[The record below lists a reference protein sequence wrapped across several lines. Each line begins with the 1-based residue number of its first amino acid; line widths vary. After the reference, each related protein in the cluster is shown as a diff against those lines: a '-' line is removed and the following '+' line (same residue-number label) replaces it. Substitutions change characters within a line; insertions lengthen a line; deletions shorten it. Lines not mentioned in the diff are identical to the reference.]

1 LHPNSKKDQLLVKQ
15 LMKKYTF
22 KLVMLTLILA
32 GLACNLPY
40 QNPADD
46 VPEVIEPAAGYR
58 EESRVVEDGLIT
70 LAVPDSYYVG
80 SSISELDALVESIG
94 GEQVDLTGLLG
105 GAQADVLVW
114 GYDTASAAAVP
125 TSFVV
130 VKNEEYAFMPL
141 GLVSTMA
148 GPLLG
153 NNVEIIQESRLT
165 LAGRDTL
172 RWITVTTEAGL
183 EFTQAVYIF
192 KDSGVFYL
200 IGFNAD
206 QQEVYAQLPNYDAIV
221 ASLQI
226 EDLE

>member
-1 LHPNSKKDQLLVKQ
+1 
-15 LMKKYTF
+15 MKKYT
-22 KLVMLTLILA
+22 LQLIMLTLILA

-40 QNPADD
+40 QNPVSD
-46 VPEVIEPAAGYR
+46 VPAVIEPAAGYR
-58 EESRVVEDGLIT
+58 EENRVVEDSLIT
-70 LAVPDSYYVG
+70 LTVPNSYYVG
-80 SSISELDALVESIG
+80 SSVSELDALVESIG
-94 GEQVDLTGLLG
+94 AGQVDLTGLLG
-105 GAQADVLVW
+105 GAQADILVW
-114 GYDTASAAAVP
+114 GYDTGSTAAIP

-141 GLVSTMA
+141 GLISTLA

-192 KDSGVFYL
+192 KDSGILYM

-221 ASLQI
+221 ASLNI